1 MNSDQNKRLNLPVVG
16 TLAMLLIAA
25 VVYLSVELGRNNRLG
40 EKLKKEKVIS
50 ETMLSEKLR
59 AEKEVAR
66 ITSELNELEKRYAD
80 SDRARQT
87 TQQELAL
94 AKQELARS
102 GSNSKLTANLKSRN
116 QELLKSNE
124 ILQQRITANEIL
136 EAALKADNDKLAL
149 TLALTESETDDLRDR
164 LQKLTDEGRSMRQSL
179 IESTTKTH
187 KLTVKAKRT
196 KNITISGEMPSEIQ
210 QASFRIFD
218 PKGNELKDAITSAY
232 VSGVE
237 NKHADNSGFNRFQ
250 MTFKPTRKLVAGL
263 YTIDIFNDAGNIGSL
278 QVRLR

>member
-1 MNSDQNKRLNLPVVG
+1 MSSDRKKQLNLPVVG
-16 TLAMLLIAA
+16 ILALLLIAA

-80 SDRARQT
+80 SDRAHQT
-87 TQQELAL
+87 TQQELTL
-94 AKQELARS
+94 VKQELARS
-102 GSNSKLTANLKSRN
+102 GSNSKLTAGLKSIN

-124 ILQQRITANEIL
+124 ILQQRI
-136 EAALKADNDKLAL
+136 AAHETSEKELQVDHDKLAL
-149 TLALTESETDDLRDR
+149 TLALTESEADDLRDK
-164 LQKLTDEGRSMRQSL
+164 LQKLAGEGRTIRQSL
-179 IESTTKTH
+179 IESTTKTQ

-196 KNITISGEMPSEIQ
+196 KNITISGEVPADIQ
-210 QASFRIFD
+210 QATFRIFD
-218 PKGNELKDAITSAY
+218 PKGNELKDGITTAY
-232 VSGVE
+232 VSSD
-237 NKHADNSGFNRFQ
+237 NKSVNNSGFNRFQ